1 MQWAYFVNLLRAVIH
16 LLIVTFIISF
26 SLKAKSQS
34 IHLDITTTNP
44 SEYKTIDNLSI
55 KTQFVNSLQCK
66 QYLNELIPLLNA
78 KGYIAASIDSI
89 RDKKDSIAIVLFLG
103 KKYIWKDIAI
113 SNEDAYLLAQI
124 GINDNWYKSKP
135 INPQLI
141 ENVQKRILNY
151 FLNNGYPFA
160 TIAFDSIQLLSQESI
175 AAKLSIKKGI
185 LYKMDS
191 IRIYGNAKISNNFL
205 YHYLEI
211 TPGGLFSLEK
221 LNKIN
226 ERLLQLPYLQQSDNW
241 TLTMLGGSYL
251 LNLYLAPKKNNQLNV
266 IAGFL
271 PANQQQ
277 DGKLLFTG
285 EANIYLKSAFGTG
298 EALALNWQQLQASS
312 PRLNFIFQK
321 PYLFQSNYGVDLGF
335 DLYKKDSAYLN
346 ITSKIGLQYLSTAKK
361 TATIALQSFSTNVLT
376 VDTLSVLANKKLP
389 DIVDVR
395 HTNILLEYLFENTN
409 YKPNPIKGFNY
420 NIVLSV
426 GNKRIKK
433 NNSVLQL
440 KKDGFNYAS
449 LYDSI
454 KLVSYQFKIKTAF
467 EQYFPVGKQSAIKL
481 AGNVGWL
488 ESPNYFR
495 NELFQIGGHKLLRG
509 FDEESIFANKYAVS
523 TFEYRYLL
531 GRNAYINGFAD
542 LAITENAVINATNQF
557 IGTGIGLAFEAK
569 QGIINI
575 SFAVGKRN
583 DLPFNARQSKIH
595 IGFVSTF

>member
-1 MQWAYFVNLLRAVIH
+1 LRAVIH
-16 LLIVTFIISF
+16 LLIVTFIIGF
-26 SLKAKSQS
+26 SLKANSQS
-34 IHLDITTTNP
+34 IHLVISTTSP
-44 SEYKTIDNLSI
+44 SENKTIDSLSV
-55 KTQFVNSLQCK
+55 KTLFLNSLQCK

-78 KGYIAASIDSI
+78 KGFIAASIDRI
-89 RDKKDSIAIVLFLG
+89 KEKKDTIAIEMFIG
-103 KKYIWKDIAI
+103 KKYQWRNIAI
-113 SNEDAYLLAQI
+113 SNEDSLLLTQL

-160 TIAFDSIQLLSQESI
+160 TIAFDSVQLLPNELIS
-175 AAKLSIKKGI
+175 AKLSIKRGI

-191 IRIYGNAKISNNFL
+191 IRIYGTAKISTNFL
-205 YHYLEI
+205 YHYLDI
-211 TPGGLFSLEK
+211 SPRSLFSLEK

-226 ERLLQLPYLQQSDNW
+226 ERLLQLPYLQQTDNW

-285 EANIYLKSAFGTG
+285 EANIYLKNSFGAG

-346 ITSKIGLQYLSTAKK
+346 ITSKIGLQYLSTARK

-376 VDTLSVLANKKLP
+376 IDTLSVLANKRLP
-389 DIVDVR
+389 DIIDVR

-409 YKPNPIKGFNY
+409 YKPNPLKGFNY
-420 NIVLSV
+420 NLVIAV

-440 KKDGFNYAS
+440 KKDDFNYAS

-454 KLVSYQFKIKTAF
+454 KLVSYQFKIKTAI
-467 EQYFPVGKQSAIKL
+467 EKYLPVGKQSTIKL

-509 FDEESIFANKYAVS
+509 FDEESIFANKYAVGIV
-523 TFEYRYLL
+523 EYRYLL
-531 GRNAYINGFAD
+531 GRNAFINGFAD
-542 LAITENAVINATNQF
+542 LAITENAVMNTTNQF

-595 IGFVSTF
+595 ISFVSTF